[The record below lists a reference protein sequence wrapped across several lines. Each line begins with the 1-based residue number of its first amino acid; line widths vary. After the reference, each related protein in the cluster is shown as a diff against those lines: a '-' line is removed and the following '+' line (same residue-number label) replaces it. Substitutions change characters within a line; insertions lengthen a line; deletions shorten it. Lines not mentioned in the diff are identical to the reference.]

1 MKRKKES
8 PPSGGLVSDGLAA
21 SSNNGNVAKIRDGIL
36 CISCGVFF
44 QRERHSDQFCNNCER
59 EGGLE

>member
-8 PPSGGLVSDGLAA
+8 PPNGGLVPENLGG
-21 SSNNGNVAKIRDGIL
+21 SSNNGNLAQILDGIH

-44 QRERHSDQFCNNCER
+44 QRERHSDLFCPDCER
-59 EGGLE
+59 TEMGR